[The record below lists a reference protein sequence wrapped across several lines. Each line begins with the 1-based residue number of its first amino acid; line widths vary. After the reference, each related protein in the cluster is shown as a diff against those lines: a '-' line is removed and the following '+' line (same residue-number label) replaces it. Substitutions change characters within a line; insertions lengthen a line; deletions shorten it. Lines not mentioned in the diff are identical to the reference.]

1 MKKDQDD
8 YYEKKMAE
16 ASEMAVYFAYT
27 FLGFVAF
34 AILVGLYKLLSSS

>member
-16 ASEMAVYFAYT
+16 ASEMAMYLVYA

-34 AILVGLYKLLSSS
+34 AILAGLYKLLSSS